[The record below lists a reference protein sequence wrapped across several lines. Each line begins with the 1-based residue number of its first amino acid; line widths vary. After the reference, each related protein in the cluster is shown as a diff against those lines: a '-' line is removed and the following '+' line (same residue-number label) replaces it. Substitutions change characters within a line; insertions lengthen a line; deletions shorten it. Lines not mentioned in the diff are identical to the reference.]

1 MGSGRTSV
9 SRFPFSSWDRDGR
22 HPFSATCQV
31 CEAYNRQHTDLD
43 VGIVGKRRL
52 ELTPDI
58 EAKILGLFRQSVC
71 GVSVADQSKIF
82 LTRPLPSPVLELL
95 AAHCELRVHTEDN
108 AIPTD
113 RLAEA
118 CREVEG
124 LVVCGARVPEAVL
137 AQAPAL
143 RVVAN
148 VGVGYDHVDV
158 AACTRRGILVT
169 NTAGVLEETTAD
181 LAFSLLLAV
190 ARRIMEGDRYVREG
204 RWKEWEWGLLWGAE
218 VCGKT
223 LGVYGFG
230 RIGQAMARRGR
241 GFSMRILYHSR
252 HRASQA
258 VEEELGAQHVDRET
272 LLDES
277 DYLTLHVP
285 LTPQTRHLI
294 KAEDF
299 RRMKRTA
306 FLINAA
312 RGPVV
317 DEEALVAAL
326 QDGAIAGAGL
336 DVFEAEPRVHPALLD
351 LPNVIL
357 MPHVGSATGET
368 RLKMAKLAAENLL
381 AALEG
386 RRPPN
391 LVNPEVFRQ

>member
-1 MGSGRTSV
+1 MAGTLFQQPVRSARRITGSTPSESWV
-9 SRFPFSSWDRDGR
+9 SAD
-22 HPFSATCQV
+22 
-31 CEAYNRQHTDLD
+31 
-43 VGIVGKRRL
+43 L

-71 GVSVADQSKIF
+71 GVSVAGQSKIF

-95 AAHCELRVHTEDN
+95 AARCELRLHTEDN